1 MLIPKVIYQD
11 DQILVIDKPSG
22 LVVNRAKSVRGKTL
36 QDWIEKKFK
45 INSSLRQNRENY
57 ELKIASEFVR
67 RSGIVHRLDKDTSG
81 VMIVAKTLQ
90 AFTNLQRQFKQRKV
104 RKKYLALTHGKV
116 EPKVGD
122 IRMPLGRQS
131 ENRKKFTVRL
141 GGRQAETKYQVLKII
156 DDLSLVVVT
165 PKTGRTHQIRVHLK
179 HIDHPLVADPIY
191 LGKKR
196 LKQDQTWC
204 PRLFLHAHSLS
215 FFHPQTKKRLIFKA
229 RLPEDLHH
237 SLQNH
242 FGINFAP

>member
-11 DQILVIDKPSG
+11 DQILVVDKPSG
-22 LVVNRAKSVRGKTL
+22 LVVNRAESVRGKTL
-36 QDWIEKKFK
+36 QDWTEKKLKVKSAKLKVNKDF
-45 INSSLRQNRENY
+45 IN
-57 ELKIASEFVR
+57 

-81 VMIVAKTLQ
+81 VMVVAKTFQ
-90 AFTNLQRQFKQRKV
+90 AFANLQKQFKQRKV
-104 RKKYLALTHGKV
+104 RKTYLALTHGKV

-122 IRMPLGRQS
+122 IRMPLGRQP

-141 GGRQAETKYQVLKII
+141 GGRQAETKYRVLKII
-156 DDLSLVVVT
+156 DDLSLMVVT

-191 LGKKR
+191 LGEKR
-196 LKQDQTWC
+196 LKQDQAWC

-215 FFHPQTKKRLIFKA
+215 FFHPQTKKRLIFQA
-229 RLPEDLHH
+229 RLPEDLHY